1 MIVPSGIYT
10 GLKEMLLEVCSGKLR
25 PFTGLG
31 YLKNL
36 PHLKISG
43 KYPIVYL
50 VRVKVLK
57 LVAYKTVITLLLQ
70 MISRKQIYPMAFL
83 QTDNEDLGGAIKRRI
98 ASSH

>member
-10 GLKEMLLEVCSGKLR
+10 ELKEMLLEVCSGKLR
-25 PFTGLG
+25 PLTGLG

-36 PHLKISG
+36 PHLKISE

-57 LVAYKTVITLLLQ
+57 LVPFKTLIKLLLQ
-70 MISRKQIYPMAFL
+70 MIGRKHI
-83 QTDNEDLGGAIKRRI
+83 
-98 ASSH
+98 